1 MFNGEF
7 DFHRIGK
14 FFCLF
19 IFRARKRLYHIKAP
33 KHQKYTLTVSNIYK
47 PSNYPERLCRI
58 VFLVWEIFREVCSL
72 LIRTSFSFYAQTTW
86 EEPMLY
92 LNGRRRIPKQ
102 TLYLKKTSIL
112 ICLSPQIRHYLKGF
126 FYNMHILVC
135 VNMKFKYFIY
145 LYIKDLF
152 QQWVFCFIFLCSQLF
167 SMKTLFPNIIARTS
181 CYFLFLA
188 SIY

>member
-1 MFNGEF
+1 MINGEF

-19 IFRARKRLYHIKAP
+19 IFRERKRLYHIKAP
-33 KHQKYTLTVSNIYK
+33 KHQKYTLTVSNKYK
-47 PSNYPERLCRI
+47 PSNYPERFCRI

-112 ICLSPQIRHYLKGF
+112 ICLSPYIRHYLKGF
-126 FYNMHILVC
+126 LYAYTSLCQHEIQVFHLFIHQRFISTMGLLFYFSLLTTFLNED
-135 VNMKFKYFIY
+135 FIPKHYCTNQLLLPFPRFY
-145 LYIKDLF
+145 LLK
-152 QQWVFCFIFLCSQLF
+152 
-167 SMKTLFPNIIARTS
+167 
-181 CYFLFLA
+181 
-188 SIY
+188 

>member
-1 MFNGEF
+1 MINGEF

-19 IFRARKRLYHIKAP
+19 IFRERKRLYHIKTP
-33 KHQKYTLTVSNIYK
+33 KHQKYTVTVSNIYK
-47 PSNYPERLCRI
+47 PSNYPERFCRI

-126 FYNMHILVC
+126 FIIC
-135 VNMKFKYFIY
+135 IY
-145 LYIKDLF
+145 QF
-152 QQWVFCFIFLCSQLF
+152 VS
-167 SMKTLFPNIIARTS
+167 T
-181 CYFLFLA
+181 
-188 SIY
+188 